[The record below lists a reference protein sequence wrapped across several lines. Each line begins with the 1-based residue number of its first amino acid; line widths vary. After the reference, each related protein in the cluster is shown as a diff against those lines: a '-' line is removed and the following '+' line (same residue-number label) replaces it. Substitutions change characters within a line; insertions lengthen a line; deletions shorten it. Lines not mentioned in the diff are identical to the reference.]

1 MAAQP
6 TVSFEFFP
14 PKTGQGEKSLWREV
28 KKLAAC
34 KPAFVTMTMT
44 GDLGADKCVDMA
56 IRLSREAEGIP
67 TAAHLTFVHTPIEQL
82 RELTDK
88 LWDNGV
94 KRIVALRGDGPPL
107 LDGRN
112 YFRYTN
118 EFITELKS
126 RHDFDISV
134 GAYPEKHPSA
144 ESDAECRRGLRLK
157 WEAGADRALTQFFFD
172 NDVYMEFAHK
182 LKDEGI
188 DIEVAPG
195 ILPILDFH
203 KMLNFAERCKAT
215 VPDWLR
221 AQFAAVSGNR
231 EAEEKLASDILCRQV
246 TELAAANVGHIHFY
260 TLNKSALP
268 MKACEA
274 LGLVSELS
282 PA

>member
-1 MAAQP
+1 MPDQP

-14 PKTGQGEKSLWREV
+14 PKTEKGEESLWREV
-28 KKLAAC
+28 KKLAEC

-44 GDLGADKCVDMA
+44 GDLGAGKCVDMA
-56 IRLSREAEGIP
+56 IKLSQEAEGIP
-67 TAAHLTFVHTPIEQL
+67 TAAHLTFVNTPIEQL
-82 RELTDK
+82 RQLTDK

-107 LDGRN
+107 MDGRN

-118 EFITELKS
+118 EFITDLKS

-144 ESDAECRRGLRLK
+144 ETDAECRKGLRMK
-157 WEAGADRALTQFFFD
+157 WEAGANRALTQFFFD
-172 NDVYMEFAHK
+172 NDVYIEFAKK

-195 ILPILDFH
+195 ILPILDFQ
-203 KMLNFAERCKAT
+203 KMQTFAERCKAT
-215 VPDWLR
+215 VPEWLR
-221 AQFAAVSGNR
+221 KEFTKANGDP
-231 EAEEKLASDILCRQV
+231 EAEARLATEILCKQV
-246 TELAAANVGHIHFY
+246 TGLAAAGVGHIHFY

-268 MKACEA
+268 VKACEA
-274 LGLVSELS
+274 LGHVPELS